1 MWSWCIM
8 SNVKYY
14 RVRVKTLKEL
24 TRGESDPPDEYT
36 NDEDEVYQLIEK
48 YGGRNLQVWCEKTDI
63 ERFYSEKVN
72 DDEELSISMD
82 ERFFYQSELDF
93 HTEGRIKLDDDL
105 FEL

>member
-1 MWSWCIM
+1 M
-8 SNVKYY
+8 SNVKKYLA
-14 RVRVKTLKEL
+14 RVKTLGEL
-24 TRGESDPPDEYT
+24 RKGDPDPPSEYT
-36 NDEDEVYQLIEK
+36 DKEDEVYQMIEK

-82 ERFFYQSELDF
+82 ERFFYQSELDLL
-93 HTEGRIKLDDDL
+93 TECRIKLDNDL